1 MRSEILEF
9 KLRPH
14 LTYTHHRT
22 TPPILFFQNVNM
34 RREDELCKDV
44 VFAIIRRY
52 DYGQKKYLIARRD
65 MEKNLGGLYELPG
78 GKVSLFYSPSLSS
91 FVAFH

>member
-1 MRSEILEF
+1 
-9 KLRPH
+9 
-14 LTYTHHRT
+14 
-22 TPPILFFQNVNM
+22 M

-65 MEKNLGGLYELPG
+65 MEKNLGGLYELNIFLNDLLTFI
-78 GKVSLFYSPSLSS
+78 VIICRLSLGR
-91 FVAFH
+91 V